1 MKFWSNITYQK
12 LSTGNAAEGSL
23 IILKT
28 IILSNQNNYM
38 GLKYSMVKKGFK
50 YNSFV
55 AYKWKN
61 MIEILLYSYHWICLT
76 KSEEIKTL

>member
-38 GLKYSMVKKGFK
+38 GLKYSMVKKKVLNTIVFCLQVEK
-50 YNSFV
+50 YEWNIIV
-55 AYKWKN
+55 LIPLNMPYKKWRN
-61 MIEILLYSYHWICLT
+61 
-76 KSEEIKTL
+76 